1 MLYKVLYSRR
11 RILRAIPFLLAMP
24 IVFKLSKA
32 VASEDEMEPFK
43 KIEKALGGRIGIA
56 AVDTANGQRIGYRAD
71 ERFPLCST
79 FKLLLVGAVLARI
92 DSGTETLDRMVTYT
106 QSDILDYAPITK
118 THLSEGQMSIN
129 ELCQAA
135 ICYSDNTAG
144 NLLLQSVGG
153 TQALNRYIRSLGDR
167 ITRIDRAEPSINEA
181 APGDIRDTTS
191 PLAMLQDMETLLLK
205 DALSQSSRML
215 LVNWLIGNTTGDARL
230 RAGTP
235 SAWKIGDKTG
245 SGDHGTTNDIA
256 VLWPSNR
263 DPLLIAAYTTESNS
277 SAEER
282 NAALAQMG
290 QLAITLLPGA

>member
-1 MLYKVLYSRR
+1 
-11 RILRAIPFLLAMP
+11 
-24 IVFKLSKA
+24 
-32 VASEDEMEPFK
+32 
-43 KIEKALGGRIGIA
+43 
-56 AVDTANGQRIGYRAD
+56 
-71 ERFPLCST
+71 
-79 FKLLLVGAVLARI
+79 
-92 DSGTETLDRMVTYT
+92 
-106 QSDILDYAPITK
+106 
-118 THLSEGQMSIN
+118 
-129 ELCQAA
+129 
-135 ICYSDNTAG
+135 
-144 NLLLQSVGG
+144 
-153 TQALNRYIRSLGDR
+153 
-167 ITRIDRAEPSINEA
+167 
-181 APGDIRDTTS
+181 
-191 PLAMLQDMETLLLK
+191 MLQDMETLLLK

-245 SGDHGTTNDIA
+245 TGDHGTTNDIA